1 MTGGV
6 PSPGSEVPAN
16 PSETLNSQL
25 STLNPPPVRMAVV
38 GVGHL
43 GRHHARVAAG
53 LPGVDLVGIHDRN
66 AARADEVAREFSLRI
81 LPDLEA
87 VAREAEA
94 AVVATPTVS
103 HASVSGFLLER
114 GLDVMVEK
122 PITASL
128 READDL
134 LSLARARGRIVQV
147 GHVER
152 YNPAVE
158 AALAMVTAPLFIE
171 VHRLGIFTR
180 RSLDVDV
187 VLDLMI
193 HDLQIVQAL
202 AGGRG
207 AVEIRAAGLPVLTPL
222 LDIANARVAFE
233 GGCVANLTASR
244 VSAKK
249 VRKLRIFA
257 PELYVSVDMQAR
269 TVKAFRLSREKGEP
283 EIVLAEVP
291 VPAEEP
297 LARELADFARAVR
310 TRREPLVSGES
321 GRAALALAEEVLEA
335 IAKHR
340 LSTEGVRA

>member
-1 MTGGV
+1 MTGSIRG
-6 PSPGSEVPAN
+6 PGSEVQADS
-16 PSETLNSQL
+16 SEALNSQL
-25 STLNPPPVRMAVV
+25 STLNPAPVRMAVV

-43 GRHHARVAAG
+43 GRHHARVAAS
-53 LPGVDLVGIHDRN
+53 LPGVALVGIHDHN
-66 AARADEVAREFSLRI
+66 PGRADEVAREFGLRI

-128 READDL
+128 READGL
-134 LSLARARGRIVQV
+134 LALARARGRIVQV

-202 AGGRG
+202 AGGR

-244 VSAKK
+244 ISAKK

-257 PELYVSVDMQAR
+257 PELYVSVDMQER

-283 EIVLAEVP
+283 EILLADVP
-291 VPAEEP
+291 VPGGEP

-321 GRAALALAEEVLEA
+321 GRAALALAEDVLEA
-335 IAKHR
+335 IANQR
-340 LSTEGVRA
+340 LSTEGIRA